1 MLGRFTNVCRP
12 ELSRE
17 REPRKDL
24 IKFAFWTCSQL
35 ESDLLADLDL
45 PRSGIQDLEVGLP
58 KGYIDTFVGWHDPDA
73 LMMAFYSAQIHI
85 RNRLNDIQMNLH
97 PSGGKT
103 GTLLPS
109 AMLTS
114 FQAL

>member
-1 MLGRFTNVCRP
+1 MLGRFINVCRP

-109 AMLTS
+109 AMLNS